1 MADDEGE
8 RLVPLRERA
17 RLTGENID
25 SLRAAAQDGRLPGAR
40 HDNRKR
46 WLVPLPAEVAP
57 RAAQGDA
64 VVDVLKDDL
73 AAARAELE
81 RLQAEVLAL
90 TARAA
95 RAEGELAAGQR
106 TEAALRELVDEVKAQ
121 LSRERS
127 RRREAEARL
136 AQPWWKRWISG

>member
-1 MADDEGE
+1 MADGEGE

-17 RLTGENID
+17 RLTGENVD

-64 VVDVLKDDL
+64 MVDLLKDDL
-73 AAARAELE
+73 AAARAERD
-81 RLQAEVLAL
+81 RLQVTVADLQRQL
-90 TARAA
+90 GT
-95 RAEGELAAGQR
+95 AEGKLTKADEVAA
-106 TEAALRELVDEVKAQ
+106 TLRELVDELKAQ
-121 LSRERS
+121 LSRERG

-136 AQPWWKRWISG
+136 TMPWWRRWLG

>member
-1 MADDEGE
+1 MADGEEE

-17 RLTGENID
+17 RLTGENVD

-64 VVDVLKDDL
+64 MVDLLKDDL
-73 AAARAELE
+73 AAARAERD
-81 RLQAEVLAL
+81 RLQVTVADLQRQL
-90 TARAA
+90 GT
-95 RAEGELAAGQR
+95 AEGKLTKADEVAA
-106 TEAALRELVDEVKAQ
+106 TLRELVDELKAQ
-121 LSRERS
+121 LSRERG

-136 AQPWWKRWISG
+136 ARPWWRKLLG